1 MNTQFCEGFETY
13 SPLFCD
19 MAGTL
24 GVTELAILAF
34 IGMLFFGSQRIPALF
49 RSMGRAKGEFQQG
62 LREGLVGPS
71 ETERDLDRGGMTE
84 SHAEE

>member
-1 MNTQFCEGFETY
+1 MRSMMSSHDRSSTVQLLWKRSSVFC
-13 SPLFCD
+13 
-19 MAGTL
+19 
-24 GVTELAILAF
+24 
-34 IGMLFFGSQRIPALF
+34 GSQRIPALF